1 MTNFFP
7 DNPEMTFEDFLMSY
21 LERLNN
27 FSESLDLQEAI
38 NIIETLNKNIS
49 DGKTIFTCG
58 NGGSASIAEHF
69 VCDLVKGTS
78 TDSTASP
85 RAIPL
90 LITPLLTAVAND
102 ISYDEIFSFQL
113 SKFAN
118 EGDILLSVS
127 SSGNSPNIIK
137 AIEMANELDVTSIS
151 FVGFD
156 GGKAKEISDF
166 CLHVPSN
173 NYGICEDAHHVLMH
187 VISQYIRLTSI
198 EDKSKLGKI
207 KF

>member
-7 DNPEMTFEDFLMSY
+7 DNPDMTFEDFLTNY

-27 FSESLDLQEAI
+27 FSESLDLQEAV
-38 NIIETLNKNIS
+38 NIIDTLTKNIS

-78 TDSTASP
+78 TDSTVSP

-102 ISYDEIFSFQL
+102 ISYDDIFSFQL

-118 EGDILLSVS
+118 KGDILLSVS

-137 AIEMANELDVTSIS
+137 AIETAKELDVTSIS

-187 VISQYIRLTSI
+187 VISQYIRLASI

>member
-1 MTNFFP
+1 MKILYFTVN
-7 DNPEMTFEDFLMSY
+7 MQKYTSASY
-21 LERLNN
+21 QQDLIN
-27 FSESLDLQEAI
+27 SLKKIDIKKIDKIE
-38 NIIETLNKNIS
+38 NIIVNKIKEKKN
-49 DGKTIFTCG
+49 IFTCG

-78 TDSTASP
+78 TDSTVSP

-102 ISYDEIFSFQL
+102 ISYDDIFSFQL

-118 EGDILLSVS
+118 KGDILLSVS

-137 AIEMANELDVTSIS
+137 AIETAKELDVTSIS

-187 VISQYIRLTSI
+187 VISQYIRLASI

>member
-7 DNPEMTFEDFLMSY
+7 DNPDMTFEDFLTNY

-27 FSESLDLQEAI
+27 FSESLDLQEAV
-38 NIIETLNKNIS
+38 NIIDTLTKNIS

-78 TDSTASP
+78 IDSTVSP

-102 ISYDEIFSFQL
+102 ISYDDIFSFQL

-118 EGDILLSVS
+118 KGDILLSVS

-137 AIEMANELDVTSIS
+137 AIETAKELDVTSIS

-187 VISQYIRLTSI
+187 VISQYIRLASI